1 MSEVQ
6 QGSTLGPLLFLMHEN
21 DLPLFTKFS
30 VTLYAKYT
38 YLMLSDYYLGS
49 LEKNV
54 NVKLA
59 KIDYWMRVDKI
70 SLNYSK
76 TNDMLTYKNKLAKI
90 SDLEFNV
97 SINQNLISRTSS
109 VKYFGVF
116 IDDELT
122 WTSEINQVALKLSKY
137 NRIIYKLRNY
147 VDSETLLMLNYN
159 LGYSYIQF
167 EITV

>member
-1 MSEVQ
+1 MSGVQ

-30 VTLYAKYT
+30 VTLYAEYT

-159 LGYSYIQF
+159 LAYSYIQF